1 MRLDKYAAYAAKSRK
16 EIKKLI
22 TGGKVSVNGKI
33 IKDAGFNVK
42 EEDNVLVD
50 GIPFKYREFIYLL
63 MNKPAGVVSATYD
76 PRQKTVID
84 LISEEDKR
92 FEPFP
97 VGRLDIDTTGMLI
110 LTNDGKMSHALLSPL
125 KKVPKK
131 YVAEVDGD
139 ITDTDIKEF
148 ENGILLDDGYKTLPA
163 VLNPIGERIGEVT
176 ISEGKFH
183 QVKRMFA
190 HCKKHVLNLRRVE
203 FASLKM
209 DESLKEG
216 EYRHLT
222 EEEMS
227 VLYNIMQ

>member
-33 IKDAGFNVK
+33 IKDAGYNVK
-42 EEDNVLVD
+42 EDDIVLVD
-50 GIPFKYREFIYLL
+50 GVPFKYREFIYLL
-63 MNKPAGVVSATYD
+63 MNKPEGVVSATYD

-84 LISEEDKR
+84 LLSEEDKR

-110 LTNDGKMSHALLSPL
+110 LTNDGKIAHALLSPS

-148 ENGILLDDGYKTLPA
+148 EKGILLDDGYKTLPA
-163 VLNPIGERIGEVT
+163 VLKPLSERVAEVT

-222 EEEMS
+222 DEELA

>member
-97 VGRLDIDTTGMLI
+97 VGRLDIDTMGMLI
-110 LTNDGKMSHALLSPL
+110 LTNDGKMAHALLSPS

-139 ITDTDIKEF
+139 ITDEDIKEF

>member
-97 VGRLDIDTTGMLI
+97 VGRLDIDTMGMLI
-110 LTNDGKMSHALLSPL
+110 LTNDGKMAHALLSPS

-139 ITDTDIKEF
+139 ITDEDIKEF

-163 VLNPIGERIGEVT
+163 VLNPIGKRIGEVT